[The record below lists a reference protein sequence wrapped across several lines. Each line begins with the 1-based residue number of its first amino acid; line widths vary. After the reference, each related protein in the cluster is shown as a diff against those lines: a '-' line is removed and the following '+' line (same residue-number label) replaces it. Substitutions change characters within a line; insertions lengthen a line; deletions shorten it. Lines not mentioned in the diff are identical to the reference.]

1 MLCKDTV
8 RGNIL
13 EAARK
18 RFLHYGYAKTTMAE
32 IASDCSMSP
41 GNLYR
46 YFPGKLD
53 IAEAICTE
61 AGEYAVARLREVL
74 RQPSRTAKERL
85 RDFLFADMKLTYDQ
99 LEYDKQVFEMARVVA
114 QERPQFA
121 NRILALNRALLSEIL
136 AAGNASSEF
145 FIEDVIFTAEMLQS
159 ATMKFRYPQLHSKLP
174 YDKLERE
181 LDGVLNL
188 LLNGLDDGGAGKEQ
202 PAKTT
207 QQSPSSDDL
216 VTI

>member
-61 AGEYAVARLREVL
+61 AGEYAVARLREVT
-74 RQPSRTAKERL
+74 RRPSRTARERL
-85 RDFLFADMKLTYDQ
+85 RDFLFAAMKLTYDQ

-114 QERPQFA
+114 SERPQFA

-174 YDKLERE
+174 YEKLERE
-181 LDGVLNL
+181 LDGVVNL

-202 PAKTT
+202 LARQV
-207 QQSPSSDDL
+207 QQGGSSDDL

>member
-61 AGEYAVARLREVL
+61 AGEYAVARLREVT
-74 RQPSRTAKERL
+74 RRPSRTARERL
-85 RDFLFADMKLTYDQ
+85 RDFLFAAMKLTYDQ

-114 QERPQFA
+114 SERPQFA

-174 YDKLERE
+174 YEKLERE
-181 LDGVLNL
+181 LDGGVTL

-202 PAKTT
+202 LARQV
-207 QQSPSSDDL
+207 QQGGSSDDL